1 MKISALTR
9 LTSALTGA
17 LAIVFA
23 TMQPMGL
30 ALAQTNIASGSE
42 AQDQRK
48 LLQQYANQAQAAVNS
63 KNYLGAATLYE
74 KAYAIDSNI
83 SDLSYN
89 AACAY
94 ALAGKID
101 LAFVWLDKSFVA
113 GYLNLEHIKQDS
125 DLDALHSDTR
135 WNNYLARIQAQIKRD
150 AKLWNSEVWKSP
162 YAEQLSEDQRI
173 AGLSKLWSEVK
184 YNFVYTDTLK
194 ELDWDAVYLQ
204 FLPRVKAAANTLE
217 YYRILL
223 EMAALLKDGHT
234 GVTPPAPLYAT
245 GFTVPPFKTRLIEGK
260 VIITDVV
267 DETLRQR
274 GVVAGVEITRI
285 NQEPVKEWS
294 FKNTA
299 PYASAST
306 PQDLDTRMFV
316 YQFLVGSK
324 AEKPMIELRNAD
336 GKTWSVEIERISF
349 GQRNKEFARPPAFSW
364 KLLPGNIAYVA
375 LNSFGDDTA
384 AKEYLKN
391 FAEISKAKAI
401 IFDVRTNGGGS
412 SNVGYQVLATI
423 TDKDF
428 ATSRAETRDYKP
440 SYRAWGRKE
449 NNFVFD
455 AYRQSANPELQFKG
469 QVVVLTSAQ
478 TYSAAEDFTVAFDT
492 MKRGTI
498 IGEATGGSTGQP
510 LMFDLPGGGS
520 ARVCTKK
527 DSYADGKPFVGVGIQ
542 PQIVV
547 HPSVADFRANRDTVL
562 EAALRHIKP

>member
-1 MKISALTR
+1 MKISTLTQ
-9 LTSALTGA
+9 LASS
-17 LAIVFA
+17 LAIAFA
-23 TMQPMGL
+23 VVQPMGF
-30 ALAQTNIASGSE
+30 ALAQTNAASAIE
-42 AQDQRK
+42 QQDQRK
-48 LLQQYANQAQAAVNS
+48 LLQQYASQAKAAENA
-63 KNYLGAATLYE
+63 KDYLAAAANYE
-74 KAYAIDSNI
+74 KAYAIDSSI
-83 SDLSYN
+83 TDLSYN

-101 LAFVWLDKSFVA
+101 LAFAWLDKSFKA
-113 GYLNLEHIKQDS
+113 GYLNLEHVKKDS
-125 DLDALHSDTR
+125 DLDVLHADAR
-135 WNNYLARIQAQIKRD
+135 WNNYLDRVQTQVKRD

-194 ELDWDAVYLQ
+194 ELDWDAIYLK
-204 FLPRVKAAANTLE
+204 FLPRVKAAPNTLE
-217 YYRILL
+217 YYKVLM

-234 GVTPPAPLYAT
+234 GVTPPGPLFAV

-260 VIITDVV
+260 VIITDVI
-267 DETLRQR
+267 DEALRKQ
-274 GVVAGVEITRI
+274 GLLPGVEITRI

-306 PQDLDTRMFV
+306 PQDLESRMFI

-324 AEKPMIELRNAD
+324 AEKPLIELRNAE

-349 GQRNKEFARPPAFSW
+349 GQRNKDFARTQAFSW

-391 FAEISKAKAI
+391 FEEISKAKAI
-401 IFDVRTNGGGS
+401 IFDVRSNGGGNS
-412 SNVGYQVLATI
+412 TVGYQVLATI

-455 AYRQSANPELQFKG
+455 ANRQSANPQLQFKG
-469 QVVVLTSAQ
+469 QVIVLTSAQ

-510 LMFDLPGGGS
+510 LMIDLPGGGS
-520 ARVCTKK
+520 ARICTKK

-542 PQIVV
+542 PNMVV
-547 HPSVADFRANRDTVL
+547 RPSLVDFRANRDTVL

>member
-1 MKISALTR
+1 MKISTF
-9 LTSALTGA
+9 TQ
-17 LAIVFA
+17 LASSITIAFA
-23 TMQPMGL
+23 AMQPMGL
-30 ALAQTNIASGSE
+30 ALAQTNASSTIE
-42 AQDQRK
+42 QQDQRK
-48 LLQQYANQAQAAVNS
+48 LLQQYANQAQAALNA
-63 KNYLGAATLYE
+63 KDYLSAAAQYE
-74 KAYAIDSNI
+74 KAYAIDSSI
-83 SDLSYN
+83 TDLSYN

-101 LAFVWLDKSFVA
+101 LAFAWLDKSFKA
-113 GYLNLEHIKQDS
+113 GYLNLEHVKKDS
-125 DLDALHSDTR
+125 DLDVLHADAR
-135 WNNYLARIQAQIKRD
+135 WNNYLDRVQAQVKRD

-194 ELDWDAVYLQ
+194 ELDWDAVYLK
-204 FLPRVKAAANTLE
+204 FLPRVKAATNTLE
-217 YYRILL
+217 YYKVLM

-234 GVTPPAPLYAT
+234 GVNPPGPLFAV

-260 VIITDVV
+260 VIITDVI
-267 DETLRQR
+267 DEALRKQ
-274 GVVAGVEITRI
+274 GLLPGVEITRI

-306 PQDLDTRMFV
+306 PQDLESRMFI

-324 AEKPMIELRNAD
+324 AEKPLIELRNAE
-336 GKTWSVEIERISF
+336 GKTWSIEVERISF
-349 GQRNKEFARPPAFSW
+349 GQRNKDFARTPAFSW

-375 LNSFGDDTA
+375 LNSFGDETA

-391 FAEISKAKAI
+391 FNEISKAKAI

-455 AYRQSANPELQFKG
+455 AYRQSANPQLQFKG
-469 QVVVLTSAQ
+469 QVIVLTSAQ

-510 LMFDLPGGGS
+510 LMIDLPGGGS
-520 ARVCTKK
+520 ARICTKK

-547 HPSVADFRANRDTVL
+547 HPSLADFRANRDTVL
-562 EAALRHIKP
+562 EAALKQIKP

>member
-1 MKISALTR
+1 MMTR
-9 LTSALTGA
+9 IKFTLLASS
-17 LAIVFA
+17 LAIAFA
-23 TMQPMGL
+23 TMQAPSV
-30 ALAQTNIASGSE
+30 AWAQSNASPQGE
-42 AQDQRK
+42 QLDKNK
-48 LLQQYANQAQAAVNS
+48 LLQQYANQAQSALNA
-63 KNYLGAATLYE
+63 KNYLGAAEQYE
-74 KAYAIDSNI
+74 KAYAIDSKI

-94 ALAGKID
+94 ALAGKVD
-101 LAFVWLDKSFVA
+101 LAFIWLEKSLQA
-113 GYLNLEHIKQDS
+113 GYLNLDHIKKDS
-125 DLDALHSDTR
+125 DLNLLHADLR
-135 WNNYLARIQAQIKRD
+135 WEKYLDRVQTQIKYE

-184 YNFVYTDTLK
+184 YNFVYTDILK
-194 ELDWDAVYLQ
+194 ELDWDAVYLR

-217 YYRILL
+217 YYKILL
-223 EMAALLKDGHT
+223 EMGAMLKDGHT
-234 GVTPPAPLYAT
+234 GVTPPAPLYAN

-267 DETLRQR
+267 DESLRQQ
-274 GVVAGVEITRI
+274 GVLPGVEITRI
-285 NQEPVKEWS
+285 NQEPVKEWA

-306 PQDLDTRMFV
+306 PQDLEARVFI
-316 YQFLVGSK
+316 YQFLVGNK
-324 AEKPMIELRNAD
+324 ADKPQIELRNAA
-336 GKTWSVEIERISF
+336 GKSWSVEIERISF
-349 GQRNKEFARPPAFSW
+349 GQRNKDLGRLPAFSW

-384 AKEYLKN
+384 AKEYIKN

-401 IFDVRTNGGGS
+401 IFDVRSNGGGNGS
-412 SNVGYQVLATI
+412 VGYKILATI

-449 NNFVFD
+449 TNFVFD
-455 AYRQSANPELQFKG
+455 AYRESANPNLQFKG
-469 QVVVLTSAQ
+469 QVIVLTSAQ

-527 DSYADGKPFVGVGIQ
+527 DSYSDGKAFVGVGVQ
-542 PQIVV
+542 PNIVV
-547 HPSVADFRANRDTVL
+547 HPKLDDFRANRDTVL
-562 EAALRHIKP
+562 EAALSHIKQ

>member
-1 MKISALTR
+1 MKISTF
-9 LTSALTGA
+9 TQ
-17 LAIVFA
+17 LARSITIAFA
-23 TMQPMGL
+23 AMQPMGL
-30 ALAQTNIASGSE
+30 ALAQTTASSAIE
-42 AQDQRK
+42 QQDQRK
-48 LLQQYANQAQAAVNS
+48 LLQQYANQAQAALNA
-63 KNYLGAATLYE
+63 KDYLSAAAQYE
-74 KAYAIDSNI
+74 KAYAIDSSI
-83 SDLSYN
+83 TDLSYN

-101 LAFVWLDKSFVA
+101 LAFAWLDKSFKA
-113 GYLNLEHIKQDS
+113 GYLNLEHVKKDS
-125 DLDALHSDTR
+125 DLDVLHADAR
-135 WNNYLARIQAQIKRD
+135 WNNYLDRVQAQVKRD

-194 ELDWDAVYLQ
+194 ELDWDAVYLK
-204 FLPRVKAAANTLE
+204 FLPRVKAATNTLD
-217 YYRILL
+217 YYKVLM

-234 GVTPPAPLYAT
+234 GVTPPGPLFAV

-260 VIITDVV
+260 VIITDVI
-267 DETLRQR
+267 DEALRKQ
-274 GVVAGVEITRI
+274 GLLPGVEITRI

-306 PQDLDTRMFV
+306 PQDLESRMFI
-316 YQFLVGSK
+316 YQFLVGGK
-324 AEKPMIELRNAD
+324 AEKPLIELRNAE
-336 GKTWSVEIERISF
+336 GKTWSVEVERISF
-349 GQRNKEFARPPAFSW
+349 GQRNKDFARTPAFSW

-375 LNSFGDDTA
+375 LNSFGDETA

-391 FAEISKAKAI
+391 FNEISKAKAI

-455 AYRQSANPELQFKG
+455 AYRQSANPQLQFKG
-469 QVVVLTSAQ
+469 QVIVLTSAQ

-510 LMFDLPGGGS
+510 LMIDLPGGGS
-520 ARVCTKK
+520 ARICTKK

-547 HPSVADFRANRDTVL
+547 HPSLADFRANRDTVL
-562 EAALRHIKP
+562 EAALKQIKP